1 VGVFLWVGYKYD
13 VDSVYLGRE
22 KAKFL
27 GHVSQA
33 DLEAT
38 TPDLARGGD
47 VNAWHAPPFIL
58 LSPEKPSARGTSS
71 GQAHGIYEEAR
82 EIRNGRRQKVFWGY
96 GAHRSL
102 PLLSSDAG
110 HLLRL
115 AASLLGHNLCFV
127 TRNQIKLF
135 VLLTKDFLVRIK
147 SCRKG
152 IEGVVRG
159 KLIPRSLHC
168 LQNFMP
174 VHGLLLDHLS
184 HH

>member
-1 VGVFLWVGYKYD
+1 MMSTLFTLAERRPSFSGMSAKQTWKQQPLTWPGVAMSMPGM
-13 VDSVYLGRE
+13 
-22 KAKFL
+22 
-27 GHVSQA
+27 
-33 DLEAT
+33 
-38 TPDLARGGD
+38 P
-47 VNAWHAPPFIL
+47 PPFIL

-135 VLLTKDFLVRIK
+135 VLLTKDLLVRIK

>member
-1 VGVFLWVGYKYD
+1 MM
-13 VDSVYLGRE
+13 S
-22 KAKFL
+22 
-27 GHVSQA
+27 
-33 DLEAT
+33 
-38 TPDLARGGD
+38 TPSTLAERRPSFSGMSASRPGS
-47 VNAWHAPPFIL
+47 NNPLPGQGWRCQCLACPPFIL

-96 GAHRSL
+96 GAHRSQ

-135 VLLTKDFLVRIK
+135 VLLTKDLLVRIK